1 MGINRY
7 ILMISIGLYS
17 CQQKDI
23 SPEPQN
29 YSLSVPGNFPMPAL
43 MKDNPQTKQG
53 EALGK
58 LLFYDKR
65 LSGNNQLSCA
75 SCHHQSLAFTDGL
88 ALSNKGAS
96 GKILPRT
103 APALINLAWVNNG
116 LFWDGGSTNLE
127 SQAFGPLTNTDE
139 MNQNLEVL
147 VSELNQVPEYISRF
161 KNVFNDDIKAA
172 YIVRALA
179 QFQRT
184 IISGNSRYDKYV
196 RKETGGIF
204 SEKELQGLVLFNA
217 RCRSC
222 HTGEFF
228 TDNDYHNNG
237 LDADF
242 SNDALEGLYQGR
254 FRISYNPADLGK
266 FKTPTL
272 RNIELTA
279 PYMHDGRLPDLKS
292 VLEHYSNEI
301 KVSATTDTLLLGNT
315 PLNTEEQ
322 SAIIAFL
329 HTLTDSTFIHNKDLS
344 EPVIP

>member
-7 ILMISIGLYS
+7 LLLLLMGLYA
-17 CQQKDI
+17 CQHKDL
-23 SPEPQN
+23 SPEPQD
-29 YSLSVPGNFPMPAL
+29 YSLSVPGNFPVPAV

-53 EALGK
+53 IALGK

-75 SCHHQSLAFTDGL
+75 SCHGQSLAFTDGL
-88 ALSNKGAS
+88 ALSTKGAS
-96 GKILPRT
+96 GKMLPRT
-103 APALINLAWVNNG
+103 APALINLAWANNG
-116 LFWDGGSTNLE
+116 LFWDGGATNLE
-127 SQAFGPLTNTDE
+127 SQAFGPLTNADE
-139 MNQNLEVL
+139 MNQNLEEL
-147 VSELNQVPEYISRF
+147 VSELNQVPEYVNRF
-161 KNVFNDDIKAA
+161 KSLFNDTIKAA

-184 IISGNSRYDKYV
+184 MISGNSRYDKYV
-196 RKETGGIF
+196 RKETGGAF
-204 SEKELQGLVLFNA
+204 SEKELQGLVLFNT

-222 HTGEFF
+222 HTGELF

-237 LDADF
+237 IDSDF
-242 SNDALEGLYQGR
+242 SNDALQGIYQGR
-254 FRISYNPADLGK
+254 FRISYNAADLGK

-272 RNIELTA
+272 RNIALTA

-292 VLEHYSNEI
+292 VLEHYSNGI
-301 KVSATTDTLLLGNT
+301 KVSATTDTLLPGNT
-315 PLNTEEQ
+315 QLSTNEQ
-322 SAIIAFL
+322 TAIIAFL